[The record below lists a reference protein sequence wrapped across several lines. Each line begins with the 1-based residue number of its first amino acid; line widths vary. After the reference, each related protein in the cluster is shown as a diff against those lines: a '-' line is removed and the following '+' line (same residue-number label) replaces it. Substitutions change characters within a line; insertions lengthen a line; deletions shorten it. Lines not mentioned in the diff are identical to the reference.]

1 MSLFPLYLSY
11 NEFRMFKAL
20 NVIEQWQE
28 RIILFSS
35 ILSCEILFLLYCSPT
50 LLTYRSPIL
59 EILNSCTVAEA
70 KQTHGGGV
78 EKNRRTKLALA
89 NICIQICVVL
99 PSGCSEQLQFSSV
112 MIISLRCILIRH
124 MKEVSK

>member
-28 RIILFSS
+28 RFILFGN
-35 ILSCEILFLLYCSPT
+35 ILSCEILFLYCSPT

-70 KQTHGGGV
+70 KQIHGAGRERKTV
-78 EKNRRTKLALA
+78 ERN
-89 NICIQICVVL
+89 
-99 PSGCSEQLQFSSV
+99 
-112 MIISLRCILIRH
+112 
-124 MKEVSK
+124 

>member
-1 MSLFPLYLSY
+1 MSPFPLYLSY

-28 RIILFSS
+28 RFILCGN

-70 KQTHGGGV
+70 KQIHRGRERKKTC
-78 EKNRRTKLALA
+78 RTKLALA
-89 NICIQICVVL
+89 NICI
-99 PSGCSEQLQFSSV
+99 
-112 MIISLRCILIRH
+112 
-124 MKEVSK
+124 